1 MDPLSFTASLIAVVG
16 LAGEV
21 AKTCK
26 SYIDGIKNHPRE
38 IRVIFIELNSL
49 TSVLEGLKI
58 LREEDFEDAQIIRQL
73 RGHDGPIQGCQET
86 IHKLHSLLN
95 LNSASG
101 TAAPGGSR
109 SKRRRLQARLPT
121 LDELAWPFRKDEAV
135 ALLKAI
141 TTHKQTIGAALTA
154 SVLSEVQSMKA
165 KLDRAEQDRLHAWLV
180 QINPSSNHNATKSL
194 YETGTGDWIF
204 RSQEWNLWVNNQS
217 KERSLWIHGIPG
229 AGKTILASRIIEQL
243 IKTKCSGNVALV
255 YYYCYHGHNQDE
267 TFSFLRWLI
276 SQLCRKTDTVSSL
289 TYDIYRSGQDPDI
302 TKLLSALHAQLDGLD
317 MVYVVVDALDESQQP
332 RDVLLDVLR
341 TLATNPRFQK
351 IRLLTTSREYADI
364 ERVMTPVS
372 LPVHTSHEEVE
383 KDIRVF
389 VRSRISQSDSF
400 KHWPDDLK
408 LEVVDALAKG
418 AKGMFRWAVCQLDIL
433 RRLNCATHEDVRE
446 TIKTLPKD
454 LDETYIRILN
464 LIHPDDLELVRFTIH
479 WIIFVYAEDL
489 YELFDDLLDPSK
501 ILSYYALH
509 RYGSSE
515 RANQISVPCNLDRL
529 KDCCGCLVSFEK
541 DDEPDEPPGVLYCD
555 LSHYTIQEF
564 LTSDR
569 FKPSNQLKC
578 LDLATM
584 KTYLPNAL
592 LRMRIDRDECDVDRR
607 DFFGHAVLIQTVLFP
622 EQFLDPQLVFRF
634 FLLDLPQETNAEYI
648 PYYYTLSTLYGIEWV
663 GDRPSDEIIV
673 LLRLLVVS
681 AFHLSRSLLETV
693 GSHLLCSSLDLIWY
707 DYHVYGSHH
716 NPKEMKF
723 VGNVVEFLATI
734 FFTPPAALL
743 FLLEN
748 YYDNFAQSVDL
759 SGILQCCQT
768 GRRKIRDWLPEGFQE
783 DWACVL
789 KYEKKAFAK
798 LVQKLQNMGA
808 VSIDEDPESDL
819 EPNAGSTT
827 GPTVE
832 AGMESHDRSKRWLDV
847 VLRNERKEEIES

>member
-58 LREEDFEDAQIIRQL
+58 LREDDFEDAQIIRQL
-73 RGHDGPIQGCQET
+73 RGQNGPIQGCQET
-86 IHKLHSLLN
+86 IRNLHGLLK
-95 LNSASG
+95 LNSTSG

-109 SKRRRLQARLPT
+109 SRRKRLQARLPT

-141 TTHKQTIGAALTA
+141 ATHKQTIGAALTA

-165 KLDRAEQDRLHAWLV
+165 KLNRAEQDRLHAWLV
-180 QINPSSNHNATKSL
+180 QINPSSNHNTANSL
-194 YETGTGDWIF
+194 YEKKTGDWIF
-204 RSQEWNLWVNNQS
+204 RSQEWKLWVNKQS

-229 AGKTILASRIIEQL
+229 AGKTILASHIIEQL
-243 IKTKCSGNVALV
+243 IKTKCSGSVALV
-255 YYYCYHGHNQDE
+255 YYYCYHGHNRDE

-302 TKLLSALHAQLDGLD
+302 TKLLSALLTQLDSLD
-317 MVYVVVDALDESQQP
+317 TVYVAVDALDESQQP
-332 RDVLLDVLR
+332 RDRFLDVLR
-341 TLATNPRFQK
+341 KLATDQRFQK
-351 IRLLTTSREYADI
+351 IQLLTTSREYADI
-364 ERVMTPVS
+364 ERVMAPIS
-372 LPVHTSHEEVE
+372 LSVLTSHEEVE

-389 VRSRISQSDSF
+389 VEGSISRSDSF

-408 LEVVDALAKG
+408 LEVIDALAKG

-454 LDETYIRILN
+454 LDETYTRILN
-464 LIHPDDLELVRFTIH
+464 LIHSDDLELVRFTIH
-479 WIIFVYAEDL
+479 WLIYTENLINYDER
-489 YELFDDLLDPSK
+489 LLDVTEV
-501 ILSYYALH
+501 LSAYALH
-509 RYGSSE
+509 SSGSSE
-515 RANQISVPCNLDRL
+515 RANQISIRCNLDRL
-529 KDCCGCLVSFEK
+529 KDCCGCLVSFSQDSYRK
-541 DDEPDEPPGVLYCD
+541 ALRCN
-555 LSHYTIQEF
+555 LSHYTIKEF

-569 FKPSNQLKC
+569 FKPSDQLKC
-578 LDLATM
+578 LHLATM
-584 KTYLPNAL
+584 KTYLPNVI
-592 LRMRIDRDECDVDRR
+592 LRMNVE
-607 DFFGHAVLIQTVLFP
+607 GHGCAAEGYISIHSYEGLARQVVSA
-622 EQFLDPQLVFRF
+622 EEFLDYQLAFRF
-634 FLLDLPQETNAEYI
+634 FLINVAPDTDTYYLASDSLP
-648 PYYYTLSTLYGIEWV
+648 LVMSTIYDGIEWV

-707 DYHVYGSHH
+707 DYHLYG
-716 NPKEMKF
+716 NKQPFK
-723 VGNVVEFLATI
+723 GNIVEFLATI
-734 FFTPPAALL
+734 FFTSPATLL

-748 YYDNFAQSVDL
+748 YYDDFAQSVDL
-759 SGILQCCQT
+759 SGILQSFQT
-768 GRRKIRDWLPEGFQE
+768 GRRESLDWLRKFFPSIWSNFDKEE
-783 DWACVL
+783 EVA
-789 KYEKKAFAK
+789 AK
-798 LVQKLQNMGA
+798 VVQKLQNMGA
-808 VSIDEDPESDL
+808 VSINEDPESDL
-819 EPNAGSTT
+819 EPNAESTT
-827 GPTVE
+827 EPTVE